1 MNRVAIPG
9 YLRFPHV
16 HDDLLAFV
24 AEDDVW
30 LAPATGGRAWR
41 LTSDGGQ
48 ASHPRFSPD
57 GATIAWTSWRD
68 GSLPEVYTADTDGGT
83 ATRRTYWGD
92 PRTRVTGWTRND
104 EVLAITAADQP
115 SSQRTMAYA
124 VPLDAPPR
132 RLPFGQVNDLA
143 LTASATVLLTAQRG
157 DPSHWKRY
165 RGGTAGRLWVAT
177 AEDPLFTRVLSNL
190 NGQLAAPMIIG
201 DRLVFLSDHE
211 GTGNLYSTTLDGGD
225 LRRHTDHDG
234 FYARNPATDG
244 ISVVYHVAGDI
255 WRLDSLAA
263 DAQPRKLDIQLAAQP
278 AARRPRVITAADHL
292 GELDCDETGQA
303 SVVEV
308 RGTVHWLTHA
318 DGPARALSVNPNA
331 RARLPRILGT
341 TGKVAWVTDAGAGHT
356 GGRDAIQIVAIEPE
370 SAAAA
375 TTITAADLGNVTQ
388 LVASPDGEKLA
399 AASHDGR
406 LLIVDVASGE
416 VTELAANDD
425 GDIEDV
431 SWSPDSAWLAWA
443 QPGPQP
449 LARIRLARVED
460 GLTVD
465 VTDGRFVDSDPVF
478 TVDGLYLAFL
488 SRRTFDPIY
497 DAHSFDLSF
506 PFGARPY
513 LVPLAAYTLS
523 PFGPLP
529 GGRPVGG
536 GENSKDS
543 SEGVRLTVDA
553 DGISSRVVAVPV
565 DEARY
570 YSLAAA
576 KGGLLWLRYPLSGVL
591 GEGGADLDEA
601 HRRPTLERFDLRKRE
616 ASVLAN
622 EVSWFTVSG
631 DGARLVI
638 GDHDDVRVVPSD
650 RKADNGSSDDLINVD
665 LTRARF
671 QADPAALWRHAYAE
685 FGRLLRRDF
694 WTTTMSDVDWDGV
707 LDEYRFLLDRVRT
720 SAEFGDLLWEAAGEL
735 GTSHAYVVPSGTFS
749 ARSALRGQSAAQL
762 GADVVR
768 MPDGRWVVERVLPG
782 ESSDP
787 RARSPFAAPGV
798 AVREGDEILAVDGR
812 PLDPVYGPW
821 PALAG
826 THGKPV
832 ELTIKPADP
841 SLVPRPPAEPEE
853 DADSESPDSAEAP
866 AEASETKDATPPEG
880 AEAPTA
886 GPTGESSAADALVG
900 TASADAAA
908 IAGDTAAA
916 AAPTASASAS
926 SASAGVPGV
935 LVGASASAAENTSG
949 GDVGPAGTPGAS
961 AGFTVNSGN
970 GSAGFRAGPGGSE
983 DGSASGS
990 EGSYASGSG
999 DGSASGS
1006 EGSYASGS
1014 EGGPASDS
1022 ERGSDS
1028 GPASGMS
1035 GADAPDIPDISVMSA
1050 DAAAS
1055 GNGSGSAT
1063 AADDTEAPAGADE
1076 AAEAPALELPQ
1087 TRRVVI
1093 VPLYDDRRL
1102 RYQDWVG
1109 SRRALVRTRSDGRVG
1124 YLHVPDMMGEGWAHL
1139 HRDLRAEMGRDALIV
1154 DVRGN
1159 RGGHTSQLIVE
1170 KLARRII
1177 GWKIPRHLRPYSYP
1191 QEARRGPLVAIT
1203 DEFAGSDG
1211 DIVTAAIKTLALGP
1225 VIGARS
1231 WGGVIGIDG
1240 SGHGLVDG
1248 TRITI
1253 PRYATWFT
1261 DFGWSVEN
1269 YGVDP
1274 DTEVLV
1280 TPDDWAAGHDPQLE
1294 VAVDRAL
1301 ALLEENPRPPL
1312 PDPSTGPDKRRPPLP
1327 PRP

>member
-1 MNRVAIPG
+1 MTRVAIPG
-9 YLRFPHV
+9 YLRFPHI

-30 LAPATGGRAWR
+30 LAPADGGRAWR

-48 ASHPRFSPD
+48 ASHPRFAPD

-68 GSLPEVYTADTDGGT
+68 GGIPEVYTADADGGL

-92 PRTRVTGWTRND
+92 IRTRVTGWTRD
-104 EVLAITAADQP
+104 GEVLAVTAVDQA
-115 SSQRTMAYA
+115 SAQRTMAYA
-124 VPLDAPPR
+124 VPLGAPPR

-143 LTASATVLLTAQRG
+143 LTESATALLTAQRG
-157 DPSHWKRY
+157 DPAHWKRY
-165 RGGTAGRLWVAT
+165 RGGTAGRLWVASG
-177 AEDPLFTRVLSNL
+177 EDPLFTRVLSQL
-190 NGQLAAPMIIG
+190 AGQLAAPMIIG

-211 GTGNLYSTTLDGGD
+211 GTGNLYSVTLDGGD

-244 ISVVYHVAGDI
+244 ARVVYHVAGDI
-255 WRLDSLAA
+255 WRLDSLDAG
-263 DAQPRKLDIQLAAQP
+263 AQPRKLDVQLTAPP
-278 AARRPRVITAADHL
+278 AARVPRVITAADHL
-292 GELDCDETGQA
+292 GEIDCDKTGQA

-318 DGPARALSVNPNA
+318 DGPARALSVNPAA

-341 TGKVAWVTDAGAGHT
+341 TGKVAWVTDAGANNT
-356 GGRDAIQIVAIEPE
+356 QGRDAIQVAEIEAE
-370 SAAAA
+370 SAA
-375 TTITAADLGNVTQ
+375 TVRTLTSVDLGNVTQ
-388 LVASPDGEKLA
+388 LVASPDGARLA

-406 LLIVDVASGE
+406 LALIDVESGE
-416 VTELAANDD
+416 VTELTANDD
-425 GDIEDV
+425 GDIENV

-449 LARIRLARVED
+449 LARIRLARVAD
-460 GLTVD
+460 GFTVD

-513 LVPLAAYTLS
+513 LVPLAAHTLS

-529 GGRPVGG
+529 GGRPVGAG
-536 GENSKDS
+536 DNGKDTP
-543 SEGVRLTVDA
+543 ERVRLTVDT

-570 YSLAAA
+570 WGLAAA

-591 GEGGADLDEA
+591 GEGIADPDDA
-601 HRRPTLERFDLRKRE
+601 HPRPTLERFDLRKRE
-616 ASVLAN
+616 SSVLAG
-622 EVSWFTVSG
+622 EISWYAVSG
-631 DGARLVI
+631 DGARIVI
-638 GDHDDVRVVPSD
+638 GDRGDVRVVPSD
-650 RKADNGSSDDLINVD
+650 RKVDNGSSDEVVNVD

-671 QADPAALWRHAYAE
+671 LADPAALWRHSYAE

-694 WTTTMSDVDWDGV
+694 WTPDMSGVDWDGTLEV
-707 LDEYRFLLDRVRT
+707 YRFLLDRVRT
-720 SAEFGDLLWEAAGEL
+720 SAEFGDLLWEVAGEL
-735 GTSHAYVVPSGTFS
+735 GTSHAYVTPSGTFT
-749 ARSALRGQSAAQL
+749 AKSALRGQPAALL
-762 GADVVR
+762 GADVAR
-768 MPDGRWVVERVLPG
+768 APDGRWIVERVLPG

-841 SLVPRPPAEPEE
+841 SLVPRPPAPAEDDKDEDKDEDKDDAKDDAKENAKPEAK
-853 DADSESPDSAEAP
+853 DGAHTASAP
-866 AEASETKDATPPEG
+866 APF
-880 AEAPTA
+880 
-886 GPTGESSAADALVG
+886 SAAD
-900 TASADAAA
+900 
-908 IAGDTAAA
+908 
-916 AAPTASASAS
+916 
-926 SASAGVPGV
+926 PG
-935 LVGASASAAENTSG
+935 SAAEG
-949 GDVGPAGTPGAS
+949 VADAVDAALADVDAETPDPVPGAES
-961 AGFTVNSGN
+961 
-970 GSAGFRAGPGGSE
+970 P
-983 DGSASGS
+983 
-990 EGSYASGSG
+990 
-999 DGSASGS
+999 
-1006 EGSYASGS
+1006 
-1014 EGGPASDS
+1014 
-1022 ERGSDS
+1022 
-1028 GPASGMS
+1028 
-1035 GADAPDIPDISVMSA
+1035 
-1050 DAAAS
+1050 
-1055 GNGSGSAT
+1055 
-1063 AADDTEAPAGADE
+1063 
-1076 AAEAPALELPQ
+1076 AEAPALEFPA

-1102 RYQDWVG
+1102 RYQDWVAG
-1109 SRRALVRTRSDGRVG
+1109 CRAAVRTRSDGRVG

-1139 HRDLRAEMGRDALIV
+1139 HRDLRAEMSRDALIV

-1170 KLARRII
+1170 KLARRIL

-1191 QEARRGPLVAIT
+1191 QEARRGPMVALT

-1211 DIVTAAIKTLALGP
+1211 DIVTAAIKSLALGP
-1225 VIGARS
+1225 VIGTRT
-1231 WGGVIGIDG
+1231 WGGVVGIDG

-1253 PRYATWFT
+1253 PRYASWFNE
-1261 DFGWSVEN
+1261 FGWSVEN

-1274 DTEVLV
+1274 DTEVFI
-1280 TPDDWAAGHDPQLE
+1280 TPDDWAVGHDPQLE

-1301 ALLEENPRPPL
+1301 ALLEENPRPPI
-1312 PDPSTGPDKRRPPLP
+1312 PSPSTGPVKRRPPLP
-1327 PRP
+1327 PRS

>member
-1 MNRVAIPG
+1 MNRVATPG
-9 YLRFPHV
+9 YLRFPHL

-30 LAPATGGRAWR
+30 LAPADGGRAWR

-57 GATIAWTSWRD
+57 GATLAWTSWRD
-68 GSLPEVYTADTDGGT
+68 GSIPEVYTADTDGGT

-92 PRTRVTGWTRND
+92 QRTRVTGWTTDD
-104 EVLAITAADQP
+104 EVLAITAVDQP
-115 SSQRTMAYA
+115 SAQRTMAYA
-124 VPLDAPPR
+124 VPLGAPPR

-143 LTASATVLLTAQRG
+143 LTATVTVLLTAQRG
-157 DPSHWKRY
+157 DPSYWKRY
-165 RGGTAGRLWVAT
+165 RGGTAGRLWVAS

-190 NGQLAAPMIIG
+190 NGQFAAPMIIG

-244 ISVVYHVAGDI
+244 NSVVYHVAGDI

-263 DAQPRKLDIQLAAQP
+263 DAQPRKLDIQLTAP
-278 AARRPRVITAADHL
+278 PTARAPRVITAADHL

-341 TGKVAWVTDAGAGHT
+341 TGKVAWITDAG
-356 GGRDAIQIVAIEPE
+356 GGDAIQIAEIEPT

-375 TTITAADLGNVTQ
+375 MTITSVDLGNVTQ

-406 LLIVDVASGE
+406 LALVDVASGE
-416 VTELAANDD
+416 VTPLTANDD
-425 GDIEDV
+425 GDIEDI

-460 GLTVD
+460 GFTVD

-513 LVPLAAYTLS
+513 LVPLAAHTLS

-529 GGRPVGG
+529 GGRPVGAG
-536 GENSKDS
+536 DNAKDS
-543 SEGVRLTVDA
+543 PERVRLTVDA

-565 DEARY
+565 DESRY

-591 GEGGADLDEA
+591 GEGIADPEDA
-601 HRRPTLERFDLRKRE
+601 HRKPVLERFDLRKRE
-616 ASVLAN
+616 ASVLAG
-622 EVSWFTVSG
+622 EVGWFTVSG
-631 DGARLVI
+631 DGSRLVLW
-638 GDHDDVRVVPSD
+638 DHGDVRVVPSD
-650 RKADNGSSDDLINVD
+650 RKADNGSSDDVINVD

-694 WTTTMSDVDWDGV
+694 WTPTMSDVDWAGV
-707 LDEYRFLLDRVRT
+707 LEEYRFLLDRVRT
-720 SAEFGDLLWEAAGEL
+720 SAEFGDMLWEVAGEL
-735 GTSHAYVVPSGTFS
+735 GTSHAYVMPSGTFS
-749 ARSALRGQSAAQL
+749 ARSALRGQPAAVL

-768 MPDGRWVVERVLPG
+768 TPDGRWIVERVLPG

-798 AVREGDEILAVDGR
+798 AVRDGDEILAVDGR
-812 PLDPVYGPW
+812 PLDPVHGPW

-841 SLVPRPPAEPEE
+841 SLVPRPPAEAEE
-853 DADSESPDSAEAP
+853 DEDEDSADAKEA
-866 AEASETKDATPPEG
+866 AGDAKDAAGDAKDAAEEAKAAAEEAKEAARDAKDAAKPAAAG
-880 AEAPTA
+880 ASAGADA
-886 GPTGESSAADALVG
+886 GPASAAGPAGALSSSAAPAG
-900 TASADAAA
+900 AGSASAASAPGASADAA
-908 IAGDTAAA
+908 
-916 AAPTASASAS
+916 
-926 SASAGVPGV
+926 
-935 LVGASASAAENTSG
+935 
-949 GDVGPAGTPGAS
+949 
-961 AGFTVNSGN
+961 
-970 GSAGFRAGPGGSE
+970 GPG
-983 DGSASGS
+983 DGAATDDPDEPGDPGDPA
-990 EGSYASGSG
+990 EGAK
-999 DGSASGS
+999 
-1006 EGSYASGS
+1006 
-1014 EGGPASDS
+1014 PA
-1022 ERGSDS
+1022 
-1028 GPASGMS
+1028 PAPD
-1035 GADAPDIPDISVMSA
+1035 ADAPG
-1050 DAAAS
+1050 DA
-1055 GNGSGSAT
+1055 G
-1063 AADDTEAPAGADE
+1063 DP
-1076 AAEAPALELPQ
+1076 AEAGSPAQAPVLEFPE

-1102 RYQDWVG
+1102 RYQDWVAG
-1109 SRRALVRTRSDGRVG
+1109 RRAFVRTRSDGRVG

-1177 GWKIPRHLRPYSYP
+1177 GWKLPRHLRPYSYP

-1211 DIVTAAIKTLALGP
+1211 DIVTAAIKTLGLGP
-1225 VIGARS
+1225 VIGTRT
-1231 WGGVIGIDG
+1231 WGGVVGIDG

-1248 TRITI
+1248 TRITV
-1253 PRYATWFT
+1253 PRYASWFT

-1274 DTEVLV
+1274 DTEVLI
-1280 TPDDWAAGHDPQLE
+1280 TPDDWAVGHDPQLE

-1312 PDPSTGPDKRRPPLP
+1312 PDPATGPAKRRSPLP
-1327 PRP
+1327 SRP

>member
-1 MNRVAIPG
+1 MNRVATPG
-9 YLRFPHV
+9 YLRFPHL

-30 LAPATGGRAWR
+30 LAPADGGRAWR

-57 GATIAWTSWRD
+57 GATLAWTSWRD
-68 GSLPEVYTADTDGGT
+68 GSIPEVYTADTDGGT

-92 PRTRVTGWTRND
+92 QRTRVTGWTTDD
-104 EVLAITAADQP
+104 EVLAITAVDQP
-115 SSQRTMAYA
+115 SAQRTMAYA
-124 VPLDAPPR
+124 VPLGAPPR

-143 LTASATVLLTAQRG
+143 LTATVTVLLTAQRG
-157 DPSHWKRY
+157 DPSYWKRY
-165 RGGTAGRLWVAT
+165 RGGTAGRLWVAS

-190 NGQLAAPMIIG
+190 NGQFAAPMIIG

-244 ISVVYHVAGDI
+244 NSVVYHVAGDI

-263 DAQPRKLDIQLAAQP
+263 DAQPRKLDIQLTAP
-278 AARRPRVITAADHL
+278 PTARAPRVITAADHL

-341 TGKVAWVTDAGAGHT
+341 TGKVAWITDAG
-356 GGRDAIQIVAIEPE
+356 GGDAIQIAEIEPT

-375 TTITAADLGNVTQ
+375 MTITSVDLGNVTQ

-406 LLIVDVASGE
+406 LALVDVASGE
-416 VTELAANDD
+416 VTPLTANDD
-425 GDIEDV
+425 GDIEDI

-460 GLTVD
+460 GFTVD

-513 LVPLAAYTLS
+513 LVPLAAHTLS

-529 GGRPVGG
+529 GGRPVGAG
-536 GENSKDS
+536 DNAKDS
-543 SEGVRLTVDA
+543 PERVRLTVDA

-565 DEARY
+565 DESRY

-591 GEGGADLDEA
+591 GEGIADPEDA
-601 HRRPTLERFDLRKRE
+601 HRKPVLERFDLRKRE
-616 ASVLAN
+616 ASVLAG
-622 EVSWFTVSG
+622 EVGWFTVSG
-631 DGARLVI
+631 DGSRLVLW
-638 GDHDDVRVVPSD
+638 DHGDVRVVPSD
-650 RKADNGSSDDLINVD
+650 RKADNGSSDDVINVD

-694 WTTTMSDVDWDGV
+694 WTPTMSDVDWAGV
-707 LDEYRFLLDRVRT
+707 LEEYRFLLDRVRT
-720 SAEFGDLLWEAAGEL
+720 SAEFGDMLWEVAGEL
-735 GTSHAYVVPSGTFS
+735 GTSHAYVMPSGTFS
-749 ARSALRGQSAAQL
+749 ARSALRGQPAAVL

-768 MPDGRWVVERVLPG
+768 TPDGRWIVERVLPG

-787 RARSPFAAPGV
+787 QARSPFAAPGV
-798 AVREGDEILAVDGR
+798 AVRDGDEILAVDGR
-812 PLDPVYGPW
+812 PLDPVHGPW

-841 SLVPRPPAEPEE
+841 SLVPRPPAEAEE
-853 DADSESPDSAEAP
+853 DEDEDSADAKEA
-866 AEASETKDATPPEG
+866 AGDAKDAAGDAKDAAEEAKAAAEEAKEAARDAKDAAKPAAAG
-880 AEAPTA
+880 ASAGADA
-886 GPTGESSAADALVG
+886 GPASAAGPAGALSSSAAPAG
-900 TASADAAA
+900 AGSASAASAPGASADAA
-908 IAGDTAAA
+908 
-916 AAPTASASAS
+916 
-926 SASAGVPGV
+926 
-935 LVGASASAAENTSG
+935 
-949 GDVGPAGTPGAS
+949 
-961 AGFTVNSGN
+961 
-970 GSAGFRAGPGGSE
+970 GPG
-983 DGSASGS
+983 DGAATDDPDEPGDPGDPA
-990 EGSYASGSG
+990 EGAK
-999 DGSASGS
+999 
-1006 EGSYASGS
+1006 
-1014 EGGPASDS
+1014 PA
-1022 ERGSDS
+1022 
-1028 GPASGMS
+1028 PAPD
-1035 GADAPDIPDISVMSA
+1035 ADAPG
-1050 DAAAS
+1050 DA
-1055 GNGSGSAT
+1055 G
-1063 AADDTEAPAGADE
+1063 DP
-1076 AAEAPALELPQ
+1076 AEAGSPAQAPVLEFPE

-1102 RYQDWVG
+1102 RYQDWVAG
-1109 SRRALVRTRSDGRVG
+1109 RRAFVRTRSDGRVG

-1177 GWKIPRHLRPYSYP
+1177 GWKLPRHLRPYSYP

-1211 DIVTAAIKTLALGP
+1211 DIVTAAIKTLGLGP
-1225 VIGARS
+1225 VIGTRT
-1231 WGGVIGIDG
+1231 WGGVVGIDG

-1248 TRITI
+1248 TRITV
-1253 PRYATWFT
+1253 PRYASWFT

-1274 DTEVLV
+1274 DTEVLI
-1280 TPDDWAAGHDPQLE
+1280 TPDDWAVGHDPQLE

-1312 PDPSTGPDKRRPPLP
+1312 PDPATGPAKRRSPLP
-1327 PRP
+1327 SRP

>member
-1 MNRVAIPG
+1 MATPG
-9 YLRFPHV
+9 YLRFPHI
-16 HDDLLAFV
+16 HGDLLAFV

-30 LAPATGGRAWR
+30 LAPADGGRGWR

-68 GSLPEVYTADTDGGT
+68 GGIPEVYSADTDGGT

-92 PRTRVTGWTRND
+92 IRTRVTGWTRHD
-104 EVLAITAADQP
+104 EVLAITSAGQP
-115 SSQRTMAYA
+115 TVQRTMAYA

-143 LTASATVLLTAQRG
+143 LDTTATVLLTAQRG

-165 RGGTAGRLWVAT
+165 RGGTAGRLWVAS

-190 NGQLAAPMIIG
+190 NGQLSAPMIVEGRI
-201 DRLVFLSDHE
+201 VFLSDHE
-211 GTGNLYSTTLDGGD
+211 GTGNLYSATLDGGD

-244 ISVVYHVAGDI
+244 NSIVYHVAGDI

-263 DAQPRKLDIQLAAQP
+263 DARPRQLDIQLTAP
-278 AARRPRVITAADHL
+278 PVARVPRVITAADHL

-318 DGPARALSVNPNA
+318 DGPARALSVNENA

-341 TGKVAWVTDAGAGHT
+341 TGKVAWITDAG
-356 GGRDAIQIVAIEPE
+356 GGDAIQIAEIEPG
-370 SAAAA
+370 SAG
-375 TTITAADLGNVTQ
+375 TVRTITAVDLGNVTR
-388 LVASPDGEKLA
+388 LEASPDGEKLA

-406 LLIVDVASGE
+406 LLLVDVESGE

-460 GLTVD
+460 GFTVD

-513 LVPLAAYTLS
+513 LVPLAAHTLS

-529 GGRPVGG
+529 GGRPVGN

-543 SEGVRLTVDA
+543 SERARLTVDT

-591 GEGGADLDEA
+591 GEGIADPDDA
-601 HRRPTLERFDLRKRE
+601 HPRPALERFDLRKRE
-616 ASVLAN
+616 ASVLAS
-622 EVSWFTVSG
+622 EVSWFAVSG

-638 GDHDDVRVVPSD
+638 GDRGDVRVAPSD
-650 RKADNGSSDDLINVD
+650 RKADNGSSDDVVNVD

-694 WTTTMSDVDWDGV
+694 WTPTMSDVDWDGV
-707 LDEYRFLLDRVRT
+707 LEEYRFLLDRVRT

-735 GTSHAYVVPSGTFS
+735 GTSHAYVMPSGTFS
-749 ARSALRGQSAAQL
+749 ARSALRGQPAALL
-762 GADVVR
+762 GADVAR
-768 MPDGRWVVERVLPG
+768 AADGRWIVERVLPG

-812 PLDPVYGPW
+812 PLDPIHGPW

-832 ELTIKPADP
+832 ELTIRPADP
-841 SLVPRPPAEPEE
+841 SLVPRPPAEADE
-853 DADSESPDSAEAP
+853 DADEESADAREAAEDAKQAAEAAKGAAADAKEA
-866 AEASETKDATPPEG
+866 AEAAKEAARDAKEAAEEAKDARDQGQTTAPAGVEGRTDADAPGG
-880 AEAPTA
+880 AEA
-886 GPTGESSAADALVG
+886 EAA
-900 TASADAAA
+900 
-908 IAGDTAAA
+908 
-916 AAPTASASAS
+916 
-926 SASAGVPGV
+926 
-935 LVGASASAAENTSG
+935 
-949 GDVGPAGTPGAS
+949 
-961 AGFTVNSGN
+961 
-970 GSAGFRAGPGGSE
+970 
-983 DGSASGS
+983 
-990 EGSYASGSG
+990 
-999 DGSASGS
+999 
-1006 EGSYASGS
+1006 
-1014 EGGPASDS
+1014 
-1022 ERGSDS
+1022 
-1028 GPASGMS
+1028 
-1035 GADAPDIPDISVMSA
+1035 
-1050 DAAAS
+1050 
-1055 GNGSGSAT
+1055 
-1063 AADDTEAPAGADE
+1063 
-1076 AAEAPALELPQ
+1076 AAEAPALEFPA

-1102 RYQDWVG
+1102 RYQDWVAG
-1109 SRRALVRTRSDGRVG
+1109 RRAEVRTKSDGRVG

-1191 QEARRGPLVAIT
+1191 QEARRGPLVALT

-1211 DIVTAAIKTLALGP
+1211 DIVTAAIKSLGLGP
-1225 VIGARS
+1225 VIGART
-1231 WGGVIGIDG
+1231 WGGVVGIDG

-1253 PRYATWFT
+1253 PRYASWFT
-1261 DFGWSVEN
+1261 EFGWSVEN

-1274 DTEVLV
+1274 DTEVLI
-1280 TPDDWAAGHDPQLE
+1280 TPDDWAVGHDPQLE

-1312 PDPSTGPDKRRPPLP
+1312 PDPSTGPAKRRPPLP

>member
-30 LAPATGGRAWR
+30 LAPAAGGRAWR

-68 GSLPEVYTADTDGGT
+68 GGIPEVYTADTDGGT
-83 ATRRTYWGD
+83 ASRRTYWGD
-92 PRTRVTGWTRND
+92 LRTRVTGWTRHD
-104 EVLAITAADQP
+104 EVLAITAVDQP

-143 LTASATVLLTAQRG
+143 LTTTATVLLTGQRG
-157 DPSHWKRY
+157 DPSYWKRY
-165 RGGTAGRLWVAT
+165 RGGTAGRLWVAS
-177 AEDPLFTRVLSNL
+177 AADPLFTRLLSNL
-190 NGQLAAPMIIG
+190 NGQLAAPMIID

-244 ISVVYHVAGDI
+244 TSIVYHVAGDI

-263 DAQPRKLDIQLAAQP
+263 DAQPRKLDIQLTAPP
-278 AARRPRVITAADHL
+278 AARAPRVITAADHL

-318 DGPARALSVNPNA
+318 DGPARALSVNPIA
-331 RARLPRILGT
+331 RAMLPRVLGT
-341 TGKVAWVTDAGAGHT
+341 TGKVAWVTDAG
-356 GGRDAIQIVAIEPE
+356 GGDAIQIAEIEPE

-375 TTITAADLGNVTQ
+375 ATLTSADLGNVMQ

-406 LLIVDVASGE
+406 LLLVDVESGE

-460 GLTVD
+460 GFTVD

-478 TVDGLYLAFL
+478 TIDGLYLAFL

-513 LVPLAAYTLS
+513 LVPLAAHTLS

-529 GGRPVGG
+529 GGRPVGTA
-536 GENSKDS
+536 ENSKDS
-543 SEGVRLTVDA
+543 SERARLTVDT

-591 GEGGADLDEA
+591 GEGIADPDDA
-601 HRRPTLERFDLRKRE
+601 RPRPTLERFDLRKRE
-616 ASVLAN
+616 ASVLSID
-622 EVSWFTVSG
+622 VSWFAVSG

-638 GDHDDVRVVPSD
+638 WDHGDMRVVPSD
-650 RKADNGSSDDLINVD
+650 RKADNGSSDDVINVD

-694 WTTTMSDVDWDGV
+694 WTPTMSDVDWDGT
-707 LDEYRFLLDRVRT
+707 LEEYRFLLDRVRT
-720 SAEFGDLLWEAAGEL
+720 SAEFGDLLWEVAGEL
-735 GTSHAYVVPSGTFS
+735 GTSHAYVIPSGTFS
-749 ARSALRGQSAAQL
+749 ARSALRGQPAALL

-768 MPDGRWVVERVLPG
+768 APDGRWIVERVLPG

-812 PLDPVYGPW
+812 PLDPVHGPW

-841 SLVPRPPAEPEE
+841 SLVPRPPADAEE
-853 DADSESPDSAEAP
+853 DSDEESSESEKAEDAKDSANPDPAAESVTEAN
-866 AEASETKDATPPEG
+866 
-880 AEAPTA
+880 
-886 GPTGESSAADALVG
+886 GE
-900 TASADAAA
+900 
-908 IAGDTAAA
+908 
-916 AAPTASASAS
+916 SAS
-926 SASAGVPGV
+926 SAASGSASGSHAAGGSAAGSHAAGGSAAGSHASGGSAAAASASGSLASGGSAAAASASGGSASGGVPGV
-935 LVGASASAAENTSG
+935 LEGALASVPDGSSAGAS
-949 GDVGPAGTPGAS
+949 DDIPGALPD
-961 AGFTVNSGN
+961 G
-970 GSAGFRAGPGGSE
+970 GSAGASGSSPGGTYEDGEGAVPHGGSE
-983 DGSASGS
+983 
-990 EGSYASGSG
+990 
-999 DGSASGS
+999 
-1006 EGSYASGS
+1006 
-1014 EGGPASDS
+1014 
-1022 ERGSDS
+1022 S
-1028 GPASGMS
+1028 GPASEIS
-1035 GADAPDIPDISVMSA
+1035 GAGAPDISDISVMSA
-1050 DAAAS
+1050 DVTAS
-1055 GNGSGSAT
+1055 GAPSPSAEADASGDTEGSAD
-1063 AADDTEAPAGADE
+1063 AGNASADADK
-1076 AAEAPALELPQ
+1076 AAEAPVLEFPE

-1102 RYQDWVG
+1102 RYQDWVAG
-1109 SRRALVRTRSDGRVG
+1109 RRQFVRTRSDGRVG

-1191 QEARRGPLVAIT
+1191 QEARRGPLVALT

-1211 DIVTAAIKTLALGP
+1211 DIVTAAIKTLGLGP
-1225 VIGARS
+1225 VIGTRT
-1231 WGGVIGIDG
+1231 WGGVVGIDG

-1253 PRYATWFT
+1253 PRYASWFT
-1261 DFGWSVEN
+1261 GFGWSVEN

-1274 DTEVLV
+1274 DTEVLI
-1280 TPDDWAAGHDPQLE
+1280 TPDDWAVGHDPQLE

-1301 ALLEENPRPPL
+1301 AMLEENPRPPL
-1312 PDPSTGPDKRRPPLP
+1312 PDPSTGPAKRRPPLP

>member
-1 MNRVAIPG
+1 MKCVAAPG
-9 YLRFPHV
+9 YLRFPHI
-16 HDDLLAFV
+16 HGDLLAFV

-30 LAPATGGRAWR
+30 LAPADGGRAWR
-41 LTSDGGQ
+41 LTADGGQ
-48 ASHPRFSPD
+48 ASHPRFAPD
-57 GATIAWTSWRD
+57 GAAIAWTSWRD
-68 GSLPEVYTADTDGGT
+68 GSIPEVYTADTDGG
-83 ATRRTYWGD
+83 AAARRTYWGD
-92 PRTRVTGWTRND
+92 LRTRVTGWTD
-104 EVLAITAADQP
+104 HGEVLAVTAFGEP

-143 LTASATVLLTAQRG
+143 LTESATALLTAQRG
-157 DPSHWKRY
+157 DPSAWKRY

-177 AEDPLFTRVLSNL
+177 ADDPLFTRVVSGL
-190 NGQLAAPMIIG
+190 NGQLAAPMLIG
-201 DRLVFLSDHE
+201 GRLVFLSDHE
-211 GTGNLYSTTLDGGD
+211 GTGNIYSVALDGGD

-244 ISVVYHVAGDI
+244 ARIVYHVAGEI

-263 DAQPRKLDIQLAAQP
+263 DAQPYRLEVRLTAPP
-278 AARRPRVITAADHL
+278 AARAPRVITAADHL

-308 RGTVHWLTHA
+308 RGTIHWLTHA
-318 DGPARALSVNPNA
+318 DGPARALSVNPAA

-341 TGKVAWVTDAGAGHT
+341 TGKVAWVTDAGANNT
-356 GGRDAIQIVAIEPE
+356 RGRDAIQIADIEAE
-370 SAAAA
+370 SAA
-375 TTITAADLGNVTQ
+375 TVRTLTSADLGNVTR
-388 LVASPDGEKLA
+388 LVASPDGARLA

-406 LLIVDVASGE
+406 LALIDVESGA

-431 SWSPDSAWLAWA
+431 AWSPDSAWLAWA

-460 GLTVD
+460 GFTVD

-497 DAHSFDLSF
+497 DVHSFDLSF

-513 LVPLAAYTLS
+513 LVPLAAHTLS

-529 GGRPVGG
+529 GGRPAGG
-536 GENSKDS
+536 DSAKDS
-543 SEGVRLTVDA
+543 PERKRLTVDT

-565 DEARY
+565 DESRY
-570 YSLAAA
+570 YGLAAG
-576 KGGLLWLRYPLSGVL
+576 KGGLLWLRYPLAGVL
-591 GEGGADLDEA
+591 GEGMADPDDG
-601 HRRPTLERFDLRKRE
+601 HPRPALERFDLRKRE
-616 ASVLAN
+616 ASVLAG

-631 DGARLVI
+631 DGSRLVI
-638 GDHDDVRVVPSD
+638 GDGGDVRVVPAD
-650 RKADNGSSDDLINVD
+650 RKADNGSADDVIAVD

-671 QADPAALWRHAYAE
+671 LADPAALWRHAYAE

-694 WTTTMSDVDWDGV
+694 WNPDMSGVDWAGV
-707 LDEYRFLLDRVRT
+707 LEEYRFLLDRVRT
-720 SAEFGDLLWEAAGEL
+720 SAEFGDLLWEVAGEL
-735 GTSHAYVVPSGTFS
+735 GTSHAYVYPSGTFS
-749 ARSALRGQSAAQL
+749 AKSALRGQPAAQL
-762 GADVVR
+762 GADVAR
-768 MPDGRWVVERVLPG
+768 QPDGRWVVERVLPG

-787 RARSPFAAPGV
+787 RARSPFGAPGV

-841 SLVPRPPAEPEE
+841 TRVPRPPALTDA
-853 DADSESPDSAEAP
+853 DADSDSSKTSDLTAVSAAAPVSGTPDGSVSPPGTEVSAGTAALVGAGTPAHTQTLAATGTQGGVSAPAMPDSAA
-866 AEASETKDATPPEG
+866 
-880 AEAPTA
+880 
-886 GPTGESSAADALVG
+886 
-900 TASADAAA
+900 
-908 IAGDTAAA
+908 
-916 AAPTASASAS
+916 
-926 SASAGVPGV
+926 
-935 LVGASASAAENTSG
+935 
-949 GDVGPAGTPGAS
+949 
-961 AGFTVNSGN
+961 
-970 GSAGFRAGPGGSE
+970 
-983 DGSASGS
+983 
-990 EGSYASGSG
+990 
-999 DGSASGS
+999 
-1006 EGSYASGS
+1006 
-1014 EGGPASDS
+1014 
-1022 ERGSDS
+1022 
-1028 GPASGMS
+1028 
-1035 GADAPDIPDISVMSA
+1035 GADAGTEEVA
-1050 DAAAS
+1050 DTDAET
-1055 GNGSGSAT
+1055 GT
-1063 AADDTEAPAGADE
+1063 AAEEVAD
-1076 AAEAPALELPQ
+1076 APALEFPA

-1102 RYQDWVG
+1102 RYQDWVA

-1170 KLARRII
+1170 KLARRIL

-1191 QEARRGPLVAIT
+1191 QEARRGPLVALA

-1211 DIVTAAIKTLALGP
+1211 DIVTAAIKSLSLGP
-1225 VIGARS
+1225 VIGART
-1231 WGGVIGIDG
+1231 WGGVVGIDG
-1240 SGHGLVDG
+1240 GGHSLVDG

-1253 PRYATWFT
+1253 PRYASWFNE
-1261 DFGWSVEN
+1261 FGWSVEN

-1274 DTEVLV
+1274 DTEVLI

-1301 ALLEENPRPPL
+1301 AMLEENPRPPL
-1312 PDPSTGPDKRRPPLP
+1312 PDPSTGPARHRPPLP

>member
-1 MNRVAIPG
+1 MAAPG
-9 YLRFPHV
+9 YLRFPHI
-16 HDDLLAFV
+16 HGDLLTFV

-30 LAPATGGRAWR
+30 LAPADGGRAWR
-41 LTSDGGQ
+41 LTADGGQ
-48 ASHPRFSPD
+48 ASHPRFAPD
-57 GATIAWTSWRD
+57 GAAIAWTSWRD
-68 GSLPEVYTADTDGGT
+68 GGIPEVYTADTDGGT
-83 ATRRTYWGD
+83 ATGTASRRTYWGD
-92 PRTRVTGWTRND
+92 LRTRVTGWTSHG
-104 EVLAITAADQP
+104 EVLAVTAFGEP

-132 RLPFGQVNDLA
+132 RLPFGQVSDLA
-143 LTASATVLLTAQRG
+143 LTESATALLTAQRG
-157 DPSHWKRY
+157 DPSAWKRY

-177 AEDPLFTRVLSNL
+177 ADDPLFTRVLSGL
-190 NGQLAAPMIIG
+190 NGQLAAPMLIDG
-201 DRLVFLSDHE
+201 RLVFLSDHE
-211 GTGNLYSTTLDGGD
+211 GTGNIYSVALDGGD

-244 ISVVYHVAGDI
+244 SRIVYHVAGEI

-263 DAQPRKLDIQLAAQP
+263 DAEPYRLEVQLSAPP
-278 AARRPRVITAADHL
+278 AARAPRVITAADHL

-308 RGTVHWLTHA
+308 RGTIHWLTHA
-318 DGPARALSVNPNA
+318 DGPARALSVNPAA
-331 RARLPRILGT
+331 RARLPRILGN
-341 TGKVAWVTDAGAGHT
+341 TGKVAWVTDAG
-356 GGRDAIQIVAIEPE
+356 GGDAIQIAEIEAE
-370 SAAAA
+370 STA
-375 TTITAADLGNVTQ
+375 TVRTLTSVDLGNITR
-388 LVASPDGEKLA
+388 LVASPDGTRLA

-406 LLIVDVASGE
+406 LALVDVESGT

-425 GDIEDV
+425 GDVEDV
-431 SWSPDSAWLAWA
+431 AWSPDSAWLAWA

-449 LARIRLARVED
+449 LARIRLARVAD
-460 GLTVD
+460 GFTVD

-497 DAHSFDLSF
+497 DVHSFDLSF
-506 PFGARPY
+506 PYGARPY
-513 LVPLAAYTLS
+513 LVPLAAHTLS

-529 GGRPVGG
+529 GGRPAGG
-536 GENSKDS
+536 GDAKDS
-543 SEGVRLTVDA
+543 PERKRLTVDT

-565 DEARY
+565 DESRY
-570 YSLAAA
+570 YSLAAG
-576 KGGLLWLRYPLSGVL
+576 KGGLLWLRSPLAGVL
-591 GEGGADLDEA
+591 GEGTADPEDG
-601 HRRPTLERFDLRKRE
+601 HPRPALERFDLRKRE
-616 ASVLAN
+616 SSVLAG

-631 DGARLVI
+631 DGSRLVI
-638 GDHDDVRVVPSD
+638 GDGGDVRVAPAD
-650 RKADNGSSDDLINVD
+650 RKADNGSSGDVTSVD

-671 QADPAALWRHAYAE
+671 LADPPALWRHAYAE

-694 WTTTMSDVDWDGV
+694 WNPGMSGVDWDGV

-720 SAEFGDLLWEAAGEL
+720 SAEFGDLLWEVAGEL
-735 GTSHAYVVPSGTFS
+735 GTSHAYVYPSGTFS
-749 ARSALRGQSAAQL
+749 ARSALRGQPAAVL
-762 GADVVR
+762 GADVAR
-768 MPDGRWVVERVLPG
+768 QPDGRWVVERVLPG

-841 SLVPRPPAEPEE
+841 TLVPRPPALAEDDKAEDSDKEKDDAAPRVKDEAKEGAQTASASAAASAPKPASPAEPASGPA
-853 DADSESPDSAEAP
+853 DADDPAGPAAADDAGASAVPAAEGAAAEAP
-866 AEASETKDATPPEG
+866 AEA
-880 AEAPTA
+880 
-886 GPTGESSAADALVG
+886 
-900 TASADAAA
+900 
-908 IAGDTAAA
+908 
-916 AAPTASASAS
+916 
-926 SASAGVPGV
+926 
-935 LVGASASAAENTSG
+935 
-949 GDVGPAGTPGAS
+949 
-961 AGFTVNSGN
+961 
-970 GSAGFRAGPGGSE
+970 
-983 DGSASGS
+983 
-990 EGSYASGSG
+990 
-999 DGSASGS
+999 
-1006 EGSYASGS
+1006 
-1014 EGGPASDS
+1014 
-1022 ERGSDS
+1022 
-1028 GPASGMS
+1028 
-1035 GADAPDIPDISVMSA
+1035 
-1050 DAAAS
+1050 
-1055 GNGSGSAT
+1055 
-1063 AADDTEAPAGADE
+1063 
-1076 AAEAPALELPQ
+1076 PALEFPA

-1102 RYQDWVG
+1102 RYQDWVAG
-1109 SRRALVRTRSDGRVG
+1109 RRAAVRTRSDGRVG

-1170 KLARRII
+1170 KLARRIL

-1191 QEARRGPLVAIT
+1191 QEARRGPLVALA

-1211 DIVTAAIKTLALGP
+1211 DIVTAAIKSLGLGP
-1225 VIGARS
+1225 VIGART
-1231 WGGVIGIDG
+1231 WGGVVGIDG

-1253 PRYATWFT
+1253 PRYASWFNE
-1261 DFGWSVEN
+1261 FGWSVEN

-1274 DTEVLV
+1274 DTEVLIS
-1280 TPDDWAAGHDPQLE
+1280 PDDWAAGHDPQLE

-1312 PDPSTGPDKRRPPLP
+1312 PDPSTGPAKRRPPLP

>member
-1 MNRVAIPG
+1 MNCVATPG
-9 YLRFPHV
+9 YLRFPHL

-30 LAPATGGRAWR
+30 LAPAGGGRAWR
-41 LTSDGGQ
+41 LTADGVQ

-68 GSLPEVYTADTDGGT
+68 GGLPEVYTADTDGGT
-83 ATRRTYWGD
+83 AIRRTYWGD
-92 PRTRVTGWTRND
+92 PRTRVTGWTD
-104 EVLAITAADQP
+104 AGEVLAISATGEP
-115 SSQRTMAYA
+115 SAQRTMAYA
-124 VPLDAPPR
+124 VALSAPPR

-143 LTASATVLLTAQRG
+143 LTADATALLTAQRG
-157 DPSHWKRY
+157 DPAHWKRY
-165 RGGTAGRLWVAT
+165 RGGTAGRLWVAS
-177 AEDPLFTRVLSNL
+177 AEDPLFTRVLSQL
-190 NGQLAAPMIIG
+190 NGQLAAPMIIDG
-201 DRLVFLSDHE
+201 RLVFASDHE
-211 GTGNLYSTTLDGGD
+211 GTGNLYSTTLDGSD

-244 ISVVYHVAGDI
+244 SRVVYHVAGEI

-263 DAQPRKLDIQLAAQP
+263 DAQPYRVDIQLSTPP
-278 AARRPRVITAADHL
+278 AARSPRVITAADHL

-318 DGPARALSVNPNA
+318 DGPARALSVDPAA
-331 RARLPRILGT
+331 RARLPRILGP
-341 TGKVAWVTDAGAGHT
+341 TGKVAWITDAG
-356 GGRDAIQIVAIEPE
+356 GGDAVCVAEIEPE
-370 SAAAA
+370 GSAAAA
-375 TTITAADLGNVTQ
+375 ILTSADLGNVIQ
-388 LVASPDGEKLA
+388 LEASPDGAKLA
-399 AASHDGR
+399 AAAHDGR
-406 LLIVDVASGE
+406 LLLIDVESGE
-416 VTELAANDD
+416 ITQLAANDD

-460 GLTVD
+460 GFTVD

-513 LVPLAAYTLS
+513 LVPLAAHTLS

-529 GGRPVGG
+529 GGRPANGG
-536 GENSKDS
+536 DNGTDS
-543 SEGVRLTVDA
+543 SERQQLTVDT
-553 DGISSRVVAVPV
+553 DNISSRVVAVPV
-565 DEARY
+565 DESRY
-570 YSLAAA
+570 YYLAAA

-591 GEGGADLDEA
+591 GEGAADPEDA
-601 HRRPTLERFDLRKRE
+601 HRHPALERFDLRKRE

-622 EVSWFTVSG
+622 DVTWFAVSG
-631 DGARLVI
+631 DGSRLVV
-638 GDHDDVRVVPSD
+638 GDRSEVRVVPSD
-650 RKADNGSSDDLINVD
+650 RKADNGSSGEVVNVD

-671 QADPAALWRHAYAE
+671 LADPPALWRHAYAE

-694 WTTTMSDVDWDGV
+694 WTPAMSGVDWDGT
-707 LDEYRFLLDRVRT
+707 LEEYRFLLDRVRT
-720 SAEFGDLLWEAAGEL
+720 SAEFADLLWEVAGEL
-735 GTSHAYVVPSGTFS
+735 GTSHAYVYPSGTFS
-749 ARSALRGQSAAQL
+749 ARSALRGRPAALL

-768 MPDGRWVVERVLPG
+768 APDGRWLVQRVLPG

-812 PLDPVYGPW
+812 PLDPVHGPW

-841 SLVPRPPAEPEE
+841 SLVPRPPVVLDDDE
-853 DADSESPDSAEAP
+853 DAADDDSADDED
-866 AEASETKDATPPEG
+866 TKA
-880 AEAPTA
+880 TA
-886 GPTGESSAADALVG
+886 GPK
-900 TASADAAA
+900 AAA
-908 IAGDTAAA
+908 RTH
-916 AAPTASASAS
+916 AAPTAS
-926 SASAGVPGV
+926 G
-935 LVGASASAAENTSG
+935 GAKAAAE
-949 GDVGPAGTPGAS
+949 P
-961 AGFTVNSGN
+961 
-970 GSAGFRAGPGGSE
+970 
-983 DGSASGS
+983 
-990 EGSYASGSG
+990 
-999 DGSASGS
+999 
-1006 EGSYASGS
+1006 
-1014 EGGPASDS
+1014 
-1022 ERGSDS
+1022 
-1028 GPASGMS
+1028 
-1035 GADAPDIPDISVMSA
+1035 A
-1050 DAAAS
+1050 DAAGPADLADLADLAGPADVADLADLADFADLAGPADTAEVTGTAQGAPAE
-1055 GNGSGSAT
+1055 GNL
-1063 AADDTEAPAGADE
+1063 APAGE
-1076 AAEAPALELPQ
+1076 AATGAATGTALAAPAQPAAPEYPE

-1093 VPLYDDRRL
+1093 IPLFDDRRL
-1102 RYQDWVG
+1102 RYQDWVA

-1170 KLARRII
+1170 KLARRIV

-1191 QEARRGPLVAIT
+1191 QEARRGPLVALA

-1211 DIVTAAIKTLALGP
+1211 DIVTAAIKSLALGP
-1225 VIGARS
+1225 VIGTRT
-1231 WGGVIGIDG
+1231 WGGVVGIDG

-1253 PRYATWFT
+1253 PRYASWFNEY
-1261 DFGWSVEN
+1261 GWSVEN

-1274 DTEVLV
+1274 DTEVFI

-1294 VAVDRAL
+1294 VAVDRAI
-1301 ALLEENPRPPL
+1301 ALLDEDPRPPL
-1312 PDPSTGPDKRRPPLP
+1312 PDPSTGPVKRRPPLP

>member
-9 YLRFPHV
+9 YLRFPHI

-30 LAPATGGRAWR
+30 LAPSGGGRAWR
-41 LTSDGGQ
+41 LTADGGQ

-68 GSLPEVYTADTDGGT
+68 GGIPEVYTADTDGGA

-92 PRTRVTGWTRND
+92 MRTRVTGWTRQD
-104 EVLAITAADQP
+104 EVLAITAVDQP
-115 SSQRTMAYA
+115 TSQRTMAYA
-124 VPLDAPPR
+124 VPLDAPYR

-143 LTASATVLLTAQRG
+143 LTESATVLLTAQRG

-165 RGGTAGRLWVAT
+165 RGGTAGRLWVAS

-190 NGQLAAPMIIG
+190 SGQLAAPMIVDG
-201 DRLVFLSDHE
+201 RLVFLSDHE
-211 GTGNLYSTTLDGGD
+211 GTGNLYSTALDGGD

-244 ISVVYHVAGDI
+244 TSIVYHVAGDI

-263 DAQPRKLDIQLAAQP
+263 DAQPRKLDIQLTAPP
-278 AARRPRVITAADHL
+278 AARAPRVITAADHL

-341 TGKVAWVTDAGAGHT
+341 TGKVAWITDAG
-356 GGRDAIQIVAIEPE
+356 GGDAIQIAEIEPE
-370 SAAAA
+370 SAATAA
-375 TTITAADLGNVTQ
+375 TLTAVDLGNVTQ
-388 LVASPDGEKLA
+388 LEASPDGEKLA

-406 LLIVDVASGE
+406 LLLVDIESGE

-425 GDIEDV
+425 GDIEDI

-449 LARIRLARVED
+449 LARIRLARIED
-460 GLTVD
+460 GFTVD

-513 LVPLAAYTLS
+513 LVPLAAHTLS

-529 GGRPVGG
+529 GGRPVGNG
-536 GENSKDS
+536 DNSKDS
-543 SEGVRLTVDA
+543 SERIRLTVDT

-570 YSLAAA
+570 YGLAAA

-591 GEGGADLDEA
+591 GEGIADPEDA
-601 HRRPTLERFDLRKRE
+601 HRRPALERFDLRKRE
-616 ASVLAN
+616 SSVLAS
-622 EVSWFTVSG
+622 EVGWFTVSG

-638 GDHDDVRVVPSD
+638 WDRGDVRVVPSD
-650 RKADNGSSDDLINVD
+650 RKADNGSSDDVINVD
-665 LTRARF
+665 LSRARF
-671 QADPAALWRHAYAE
+671 QADPAGLWRHAYAE

-694 WTTTMSDVDWDGV
+694 WTPTMSGIDWAGV

-720 SAEFGDLLWEAAGEL
+720 SAEFGDLLWEVAGEL
-735 GTSHAYVVPSGTFS
+735 GTSHAYVMPSGTFS
-749 ARSALRGQSAAQL
+749 ARSVLRGQPAALL

-768 MPDGRWVVERVLPG
+768 APDGRWIVERVLPG

-812 PLDPVYGPW
+812 PLDPVHGPW

-853 DADSESPDSAEAP
+853 DADDESDAKDAEGGEETEKATDVARPAAAEAASAE
-866 AEASETKDATPPEG
+866 S
-880 AEAPTA
+880 TA
-886 GPTGESSAADALVG
+886 GEAA
-900 TASADAAA
+900 
-908 IAGDTAAA
+908 TAAA
-916 AAPTASASAS
+916 DGE
-926 SASAGVPGV
+926 SAGADAPAGA
-935 LVGASASAAENTSG
+935 GASASAAS
-949 GDVGPAGTPGAS
+949 AGTDGATRPAVVAAMAATGSSTVAAQGSS
-961 AGFTVNSGN
+961 AVAAALS
-970 GSAGFRAGPGGSE
+970 SAAVASVGQAGAG
-983 DGSASGS
+983 
-990 EGSYASGSG
+990 
-999 DGSASGS
+999 
-1006 EGSYASGS
+1006 
-1014 EGGPASDS
+1014 
-1022 ERGSDS
+1022 
-1028 GPASGMS
+1028 
-1035 GADAPDIPDISVMSA
+1035 
-1050 DAAAS
+1050 AAS
-1055 GNGSGSAT
+1055 GPSSTGTET
-1063 AADDTEAPAGADE
+1063 APDADQP
-1076 AAEAPALELPQ
+1076 AEAPALEFPA

-1102 RYQDWVG
+1102 RYQDWVAG
-1109 SRRALVRTRSDGRVG
+1109 RRAFVRTRSDGQVG

-1177 GWKIPRHLRPYSYP
+1177 GWKLPRHLRPYSYP
-1191 QEARRGPLVAIT
+1191 QEARRGPLVALT

-1211 DIVTAAIKTLALGP
+1211 DIVTAAIKTLGLGP
-1225 VIGARS
+1225 VIGTRT
-1231 WGGVIGIDG
+1231 WGGVVGIDG

-1253 PRYATWFT
+1253 PRYVSWFT
-1261 DFGWSVEN
+1261 EFGWSVEN

-1274 DTEVLV
+1274 DTEVLI
-1280 TPDDWAAGHDPQLE
+1280 TPDDWAVGHDPQLE

-1312 PDPSTGPDKRRPPLP
+1312 PDPADGPAKQRPPLP
-1327 PRP
+1327 ARP

>member
-1 MNRVAIPG
+1 MNRVATPG
-9 YLRFPHV
+9 YLRFPHI

-30 LAPATGGRAWR
+30 LAPADGGRAWR
-41 LTSDGGQ
+41 LTADGGQ

-68 GSLPEVYTADTDGGT
+68 GGIPEVYTADTDGGA

-92 PRTRVTGWTRND
+92 MRTRVTGWTRPD
-104 EVLAITAADQP
+104 EVLAITAVDQP
-115 SSQRTMAYA
+115 TSQRTMAYA
-124 VPLDAPPR
+124 VPLAAPPR

-143 LTASATVLLTAQRG
+143 LTESATVLLTAQRG

-165 RGGTAGRLWVAT
+165 RGGTAGRLWVAS

-190 NGQLAAPMIIG
+190 SGQLAAPMIVDG
-201 DRLVFLSDHE
+201 RLVFLSDHE
-211 GTGNLYSTTLDGGD
+211 GTGNIYSTALDGGD

-244 ISVVYHVAGDI
+244 TSIVYHVAGDI

-263 DAQPRKLDIQLAAQP
+263 DAQPRKLDIQLTAPP
-278 AARRPRVITAADHL
+278 AARAPRVITAADHL

-341 TGKVAWVTDAGAGHT
+341 TGKVAWITDAG
-356 GGRDAIQIVAIEPE
+356 GGDAIQIVEIEPE
-370 SAAAA
+370 SAATAA
-375 TTITAADLGNVTQ
+375 TLTAVDLGNVTQ
-388 LVASPDGEKLA
+388 LEASPDGEKLA

-406 LLIVDVASGE
+406 LLLVDIESGE

-425 GDIEDV
+425 GDIEDI

-449 LARIRLARVED
+449 LARIRLARIED
-460 GLTVD
+460 GFTVD

-513 LVPLAAYTLS
+513 LVPLAAHTLS

-529 GGRPVGG
+529 GGRPVGNG
-536 GENSKDS
+536 DNSKDS
-543 SEGVRLTVDA
+543 SERIRLTVDT

-570 YSLAAA
+570 YGLAAA

-591 GEGGADLDEA
+591 GEGIADPEDA
-601 HRRPTLERFDLRKRE
+601 HRRPALERFDLRKRE
-616 ASVLAN
+616 SSVLAS
-622 EVSWFTVSG
+622 EVGWFTVSG

-638 GDHDDVRVVPSD
+638 WDRGDVRVVPSD
-650 RKADNGSSDDLINVD
+650 RKADNGSSDDVINVD
-665 LTRARF
+665 LSRARF
-671 QADPAALWRHAYAE
+671 QADPAGLWRHAYAE

-694 WTTTMSDVDWDGV
+694 WTPTMSDIDWAGV
-707 LDEYRFLLDRVRT
+707 LEEYRFLLDRVRT
-720 SAEFGDLLWEAAGEL
+720 SAEFGDLLWEVAGEL
-735 GTSHAYVVPSGTFS
+735 GTSHAYVMPSSTFS
-749 ARSALRGQSAAQL
+749 ARSVLRGQPAALL

-768 MPDGRWVVERVLPG
+768 APDGRWIVERVLPG

-812 PLDPVYGPW
+812 PLDPVHGPW

-853 DADSESPDSAEAP
+853 DADEDSTDAKDAEGAQETAEAADAARPAAAEAASAEPTAGGADGAAAAVDAGAKASVSADGAAVPAVVAMAASSSSAAVAAASSAAASGMPGVGAPGIPGISDMTAADVAESGGMSAAGTSSGNPGTASDADQSAEAP
-866 AEASETKDATPPEG
+866 VLEFPE
-880 AEAPTA
+880 
-886 GPTGESSAADALVG
+886 
-900 TASADAAA
+900 
-908 IAGDTAAA
+908 
-916 AAPTASASAS
+916 
-926 SASAGVPGV
+926 
-935 LVGASASAAENTSG
+935 
-949 GDVGPAGTPGAS
+949 
-961 AGFTVNSGN
+961 
-970 GSAGFRAGPGGSE
+970 
-983 DGSASGS
+983 
-990 EGSYASGSG
+990 
-999 DGSASGS
+999 
-1006 EGSYASGS
+1006 
-1014 EGGPASDS
+1014 
-1022 ERGSDS
+1022 
-1028 GPASGMS
+1028 
-1035 GADAPDIPDISVMSA
+1035 
-1050 DAAAS
+1050 
-1055 GNGSGSAT
+1055 
-1063 AADDTEAPAGADE
+1063 
-1076 AAEAPALELPQ
+1076 

-1102 RYQDWVG
+1102 RYQDWVAG
-1109 SRRALVRTRSDGRVG
+1109 RRAFVRTRSDGRVG

-1191 QEARRGPLVAIT
+1191 QEARRGPLVALT

-1211 DIVTAAIKTLALGP
+1211 DIVTAAIKTLGLGP
-1225 VIGARS
+1225 VIGART
-1231 WGGVIGIDG
+1231 WGGVVGIDG

-1253 PRYATWFT
+1253 PRYASWFT
-1261 DFGWSVEN
+1261 EFGWSVEN

-1274 DTEVLV
+1274 DTEVLI
-1280 TPDDWAAGHDPQLE
+1280 TPDDWAVGHDPQLE

-1312 PDPSTGPDKRRPPLP
+1312 PDPAEGPAKRRPPLP